1 MPSARLSAST
11 RRTGVISRA
20 SCAGGKPRAGKM
32 RSLEEILK
40 SSGLNTATTK
50 ANGGSPPDAIPEPAL
65 DEGEQL
71 CPRCGGAGFVRKAV
85 RLGHPDF
92 GKAFAC
98 ECIADEREDQRD
110 VRLQRYSNL
119 APHAPLALPDVSPL
133 GGSPSPSHQE
143 HFPRSVD
150 PPGRLA
156 QHTE

>member
-1 MPSARLSAST
+1 MLSARRSAST
-11 RRTGVISRA
+11 KRTGVISRA

-92 GKAFAC
+92 CKAVAC
-98 ECIADEREDQRD
+98 DCIAAEPEDQRHG
-110 VRLQRYSNL
+110 R
-119 APHAPLALPDVSPL
+119 PHRDHNPRPPPPLAFRDRRP
-133 GGSPSPSHQE
+133 
-143 HFPRSVD
+143 
-150 PPGRLA
+150 
-156 QHTE
+156 